1 MIGITIANLLKA
13 NEDLLELV
21 NSDNIYPYVANENT
35 PLPLIIYTINDL
47 DPEYDK
53 DGWLHDD
60 CDFSVIS
67 YSEDYANLQLITVQ
81 VRKALE
87 LKNISGTHR
96 IILTGF
102 AEGYNI
108 SEGVFRNEL
117 TFKIRIF
124 EY

>member
-1 MIGITIANLLKA
+1 MIGIAITGLLKA
-13 NEDLLELV
+13 NEDLLALV
-21 NSDNIYPYVANENT
+21 PEDGIFPYVANEQT
-35 PLPLIIYTINDL
+35 PLPLIIYTIKDL

-60 CDFSVIS
+60 CAFSVIS
-67 YSEDYANLQLITVQ
+67 YSEDYANLQLIIAQ

-87 LKNISGTHR
+87 LKNINGTHR

-108 SEGVFRNEL
+108 SESVFRNEL
-117 TFKIRIF
+117 TFRIRIF